1 MTVDS
6 LDRQA
11 PTDPLAYLER
21 SQGEL
26 SDAVARKN
34 LADKLDEFGS
44 KWEASKAV
52 LANLKALA
60 AHGHELRDVPSSA
73 VGEARD
79 AVSKIA
85 EYGQDMEKA
94 ASRDALVR
102 LIGDFEDWL
111 RGPNGRLP
119 RHIKQAYDDLVR
131 IELEPLE
138 AAGRVLIRIS
148 AVSDLGEALNALV
161 ARARD
166 ASSTHLTEL
175 LPRIAGLR
183 AEASVLRAEYEAVG
197 DTQGAKEFLDALIDG
212 RATLAH
218 VTPAVLGWLDTLD
231 GAREGFKITS
241 A

>member
-111 RGPNGRLP
+111 RGPKRP
-119 RHIKQAYDDLVR
+119 
-131 IELEPLE
+131 
-138 AAGRVLIRIS
+138 
-148 AVSDLGEALNALV
+148 
-161 ARARD
+161 
-166 ASSTHLTEL
+166 SSPAHK
-175 LPRIAGLR
+175 AGLR
-183 AEASVLRAEYEAVG
+183 RPRPDRTGAAGSGGSRAHPDQRGIRPRRGVECPRGPSARRLVNPPYGIAPENSGTAGRSLRPS
-197 DTQGAKEFLDALIDG
+197 G
-212 RATLAH
+212 RVRSRRRHA
-218 VTPAVLGWLDTLD
+218 G
-231 GAREGFKITS
+231 R
-241 A
+241 